1 MTTPQLSVTNQTPDV
16 GLLTPCVHGEARN
29 GTNLKYNVTP
39 YFPDTDDAKILSTR
53 SSNQESSN
61 KTPKDYSIDAEF
73 LKKSSSST
81 KTTSSSSLTLD
92 SNLINSNSGNADALA
107 NLVKQY
113 GVSKR
118 NALIKWC
125 QEKLSAYDN
134 IEIKN
139 FSSSWNDGLAFCAL
153 MHSFLPNKI
162 DYELLKQE
170 NNPVSNRFYRS
181 VKMFVSL
188 T

>member
-29 GTNLKYNVTP
+29 GMNLKYNVTP